1 MTRRIYV
8 TDCEGPLTRND
19 NAQEIAERFLP
30 DGAEFFARLSKYD
43 DFLVDRLLRD
53 YGLDRRLLGRLALL
67 GLLLGHVALLGG
79 GHRAAA
85 SASGAIR

>member
-30 DGAEFFARLSKYD
+30 DGGEFFVGRRIEARLT
-43 DFLVDRLLRD
+43 
-53 YGLDRRLLGRLALL
+53 GRPSLALL
-67 GLLLGHVALLGG
+67 GRGVGG
-79 GHRAAA
+79 IPG
-85 SASGAIR
+85 